1 MFTSASLW
9 FLGDILAQKL
19 EHREMEKSMFNSILQ
34 PINALVRSFALFL
47 FDCFVY
53 DTICCT
59 VIYLFLMGKLVVDGL
74 ALLVLFSLV
83 TILMSSCIV
92 HQLQLLLLI
101 LPHYCLD
108 YFGQYIDWS
117 IELSSCFF
125 PPKQE
130 WRPRTLFWDLG
141 TTR

>member
-19 EHREMEKSMFNSILQ
+19 EHREMEKSMFNSI
-34 PINALVRSFALFL
+34 PTANKFSCRCFALFL

-59 VIYLFLMGKLVVDGL
+59 VIYLFLMGKLVVDGQ

-83 TILMSSCIV
+83 TILMSPCIV

-101 LPHYCLD
+101 LTHYCLD
-108 YFGQYIDWS
+108 YFG
-117 IELSSCFF
+117 
-125 PPKQE
+125 
-130 WRPRTLFWDLG
+130 
-141 TTR
+141 